1 MRRVL
6 RWLRYTVT
14 MLVVLLLL
22 AAATLYTLS
31 ERILRRT
38 YDEPLV
44 AIPIPADSGSIA
56 EGGRLALIH
65 GCRGCHTPD
74 LSGQWFEDDFLI
86 ARFAAPSLTLA
97 AQKYS
102 NEELIRIIRRG
113 VRPDGRSVWAM
124 SSEMFAPLT
133 DADLGKIIAYVRSVS
148 PPGGLPQ
155 MLKPGPL
162 GRLGITTGEFMP
174 AASLVRVTDSITASG
189 YFPSGDEP
197 NAFGAYLART
207 SCPECHNLAL
217 QGYPGDTPDLSIVA
231 GYTPEQFAHF
241 FATGEALGGRE
252 LKLMSEMARNRFS
265 NFTDEEEAALYSYL
279 VARAAAIQGA
289 PVP

>member
-1 MRRVL
+1 MHRVL
-6 RWLRYTVT
+6 RWTRNA
-14 MLVVLLLL
+14 LVAVALLIL
-22 AAATLYTLS
+22 AAYATIYVLS
-31 ERILRRT
+31 ERIIRRT
-38 YDEPLV
+38 HDAPLV
-44 AIPIPADSGSIA
+44 SVAIPADSASIA
-56 EGGRLALIH
+56 EGGRLAFIH
-65 GCRGCHTPD
+65 GCRGCHTND
-74 LSGQWFEDDFLI
+74 LTGQWFEDNFLI

-102 NEELIRIIRRG
+102 NEELTRIIRQG

-133 DADLGKIIAYVRSVS
+133 DADLGMIIAYVRSVS
-148 PPGGLPQ
+148 PPGGLPRTFE
-155 MLKPGPL
+155 PGPL
-162 GRLGITTGEFMP
+162 GRLGVATGKYLP

-207 SCPECHNLAL
+207 SCAECHNLAL

-252 LKLMSEMARNRFS
+252 LKLMSEVARNRFS
-265 NFTDEEEAALYSYL
+265 HFTDEEEAALYSYL
-279 VARAAAIQGA
+279 VARAAAVQGG
-289 PVP
+289 PTP